1 MAFNTKGITIEINGN
16 ASGFEQELRKVKSE
30 VQGVDHQLQKLS
42 RSMRSQFNSSS
53 TGLDLFLSKQGMMQ
67 SKYANLAKQIDT
79 YNQALRAT
87 KQCYEENVREFGEF
101 DSRTI
106 SAAQNVEYLE
116 SELAMLHSQMD
127 SIGASMLTCS
137 SSGMVFYNTLGNI
150 SEKADQV
157 YNKLKPISM
166 ISAGLMAGAVA
177 SAISF
182 EDAWAGVTKT
192 VDGTPQ
198 QLQSINDGLKDL
210 ALNTAS
216 SYESLA
222 GFAELGGQMGVATDS
237 IVTFT
242 ETIAML
248 GDTTNIA
255 GEEAAQAL
263 AQIANIMVDSGSR
276 TADYYER
283 FGSTVVDLGNNFATT
298 ESDIVEMTQRLAT
311 AGRQVGMSTPQV
323 MALATALGSMGI
335 KAAEGGGSM
344 SKLIKQIETAVSTGS
359 ESLQEYANVA
369 NMSAQEFAQAWEQ
382 DAGQAFARFL
392 EGIGKSENVTKTL
405 EDLGIKEIRM
415 SNATGALAQSTDL
428 YTDALAR
435 ADSAWEQNT
444 AMVEEAEKRY
454 ATLKTT
460 LSQAWEAIKQA
471 GDALGQSLTP
481 IIKDAANG
489 IKDLANW
496 FSDLPNPIQDT
507 IAKMLVLGAVSA
519 PAAKG
524 VSLLA
529 KGGQKTI
536 QTFFGMSD
544 GATTLAKMLGKS
556 AKATENTSKFM
567 NGYAKKTLQAAEASG
582 GATTSIAGLTEAFGI
597 SIPVIAGVVGT
608 LTLLAG
614 AFAIG
619 MAAGNELRDTLDE
632 QARAM
637 GGAAQVNA
645 ELIDSSRQYRE
656 EAQQNVE
663 ASKRI
668 ISENRANEEQ
678 TDRLA
683 SKIQYLNGI
692 ENLNTTQKEMLK
704 TAVDQLKQ
712 LYPELNISID
722 ENTGHIQQNTDELA
736 KNLEQAK
743 KSAREQALLKASQEQ
758 LEAITKQKLAYD
770 DAKASLSYW
779 NKEVRDSALEM
790 SELSKSYGEG
800 VEKTEEYQKAFHNNA
815 IAMEEQR
822 RAQAELKACI
832 DEGKIS
838 WEDYYSTINQMGG
851 EASTLNST
859 LIEEFKSMVTEASQA
874 GIQIPENLR
883 QGIESGSAEPVA
895 AINFMS
901 ALMTYNDMIA
911 TAGEGGMAIPVAVA
925 NGMMANAASEQEAAN
940 YLNNLINFENKIA
953 EMNLTG
959 QQISSELAMGV
970 MSGVVPVEEATNA
983 IRQGMDAQLK
993 LLDTYG
999 IGVEKGTDVSK
1010 GIDTGTATAPNSMA
1024 KVGNSLKSSMDG
1036 WGLDAKAQQIA
1047 KTASASF
1054 DKSLNPAIP
1063 DAAKKANSGA
1073 ESAFS
1078 GSGLSGVVSGLVNAA
1093 ANAFQSGISRIPGI
1107 ARSAYQDTKT
1117 WVDKIQAL
1125 SERNFSVNVTKN
1137 IKEVVTRTEKP
1148 EKAAPRRMAAF
1159 AMPASLDANVV
1170 AYASRAQSPVATAVE
1185 GAMGYASQSMGNTLD
1200 TRFSLLEKKMDA
1212 LIKTMN
1218 TGRMESYL
1226 RTIASNSTKGVYIGE
1241 REVGKILAQP
1251 VEEANANLAKFK
1263 RKIGG
1268 NR

>member
-16 ASGFEQELRKVKSE
+16 ASGFEKELRKVKSE
-30 VQGVDHQLQKLS
+30 VQGVDQQLQKLS

-53 TGLDLFLSKQGMMQ
+53 TSLDLFLNKQGMMQ
-67 SKYANLAKQIDT
+67 TKYANLAKQIDV
-79 YNQALRAT
+79 YNQALKTT

-116 SELAMLHSQMD
+116 SELAVLHSQMD
-127 SIGASMLTCS
+127 ALGASMLTCS
-137 SSGMVFYNTLGNI
+137 SSGMVLYNALGNI
-150 SEKADQV
+150 GEKAEIV

-177 SAISF
+177 SAINF
-182 EDAWAGVTKT
+182 EDAWTGVTKT

-198 QLQSINDGLKDL
+198 QLQRINDGLKDL

-216 SYESLA
+216 SYEALA
-222 GFAELGGQMGVATDS
+222 GYAELGGQMGVATES

-242 ETIAML
+242 KTIAML

-298 ESDIVEMTQRLAT
+298 ESDIVAMTQRLAT

-344 SKLIKQIETAVSTGS
+344 SKLIKEIETSVATGS
-359 ESLQEYANVA
+359 ESLQDYANVA
-369 NMSAQEFAQAWEQ
+369 NMTAQEFAEAWEQ

-392 EGIGKSENVTKTL
+392 EGIGKTENVTKTL
-405 EDLGIKEIRM
+405 ADIGIEEIRM

-454 ATLKTT
+454 ATLKTA

-481 IIKDAANG
+481 IIKDVANG

-496 FSDLPNPIQDT
+496 FSDLPSPIQDT
-507 IAKMLVLGAVSA
+507 IAKMLVLGAASA

-556 AKATENTSKFM
+556 AQATENTSKFM
-567 NGYAKKTLQAAEASG
+567 NVYAKKTLQAAEASG

-619 MAAGNELRDTLDE
+619 MVAGNELRDSLDE

-663 ASKRI
+663 QSKRI
-668 ISENRANEEQ
+668 IAENRANEEQ

-743 KSAREQALLKASQEQ
+743 KNAREQALLKASQEQ

-779 NKEVRDSALEM
+779 NKEVKQSALDMAEAYKASGEH
-790 SELSKSYGEG
+790 SEA
-800 VEKTEEYQKAFHNNA
+800 YQTALHNNA

-822 RAQAELKACI
+822 RAQDELKACLE
-832 DEGKIS
+832 EGKIS

-859 LIEEFKSMVTEASQA
+859 LIEEFKLMVTEASQA

-911 TAGEGGMAIPVAVA
+911 TAGEGGMAIPIAVA
-925 NGMMANAASEQEAAN
+925 NGMIANAGSEQEAAN

-970 MSGVVPVEEATNA
+970 MSGVIPVEEATNA

-1036 WGLDAKAQQIA
+1036 WGLEAKAQQIA

-1054 DKSLNPAIP
+1054 DKNLNPAIP

-1125 SERNFSVNVTKN
+1125 SQQNFSVNVTKN

-1148 EKAAPRRMAAF
+1148 EKVAPRRMAAF

-1185 GAMGYASQSMGNTLD
+1185 GAMGYASQSMGNALD

-1212 LIKTMN
+1212 VIKAMN

-1226 RTIASNSTKGVYIGE
+1226 RTIASNSAKGLYVGE
-1241 REVGKILAQP
+1241 RELGKIMAQP